1 MPDPAIDRPE
11 ERLMGTSDHAI
22 DAPSGEIVAIIPTRM
37 GSTRFPGK
45 PLADATGR
53 PMVQHV
59 CEQAEA
65 ASSIDRVIV
74 ATDDERILRAV
85 EAFGGFAVMTDPGH
99 PNGTSRIAEVASGLD
114 CKVVVNVQ
122 GDEPM
127 IDPAAIDAV
136 VEALEGDLDAGMAT
150 VACPF
155 ATGEDPEDPN
165 LVKAF
170 LRSDGRA
177 GAFSRA
183 TVPDPI
189 LGHEPMAPPLRHLGL
204 YAYRPEYLQQFAAL
218 TSTPLEQSERLEQ
231 LRALEHGHP
240 IALSQVA
247 WAHHGIDTP
256 EQYQAFVDLWTA
268 GR

>member
-1 MPDPAIDRPE
+1 VPSPVTDRPE
-11 ERLMGTSDHAI
+11 EHLMDTSDHAI
-22 DAPSGEIVAIIPTRM
+22 EMPAGEIVAIIPTRM

-59 CEQAEA
+59 FEQAES
-65 ASSIDRVIV
+65 ASAIDRVLV

-85 EAFGGFAVMTDPGH
+85 EAFGGLAIMTSPEH
-99 PNGTSRIAEVASGLD
+99 PNGTSRIAEVAGSLD
-114 CKVVVNVQ
+114 CRMVVNVQ

-127 IDPAAIDAV
+127 IDPAAINAV
-136 VEALEGDLDAGMAT
+136 VQALDDDPDAGMAT

-170 LRSDGRA
+170 LRHDGRA
-177 GAFSRA
+177 GAFSRN
-183 TVPDPI
+183 TVPDPG
-189 LGHEPMAPPLRHLGL
+189 LGHEPVGAPLRHLGL
-204 YAYRPEYLQQFAAL
+204 YAYRPAYLQQFANL
-218 TSTPLEQSERLEQ
+218 PPTPLEQAERLEQ

-240 IALSQVA
+240 IALAQVA

-256 EQYQAFVDLWTA
+256 EQYQVFVDLWTA
-268 GR
+268 EP

>member
-1 MPDPAIDRPE
+1 
-11 ERLMGTSDHAI
+11 MGTSDHATE
-22 DAPSGEIVAIIPTRM
+22 APADEIVAIIPTRM

-65 ASSIDRVIV
+65 ASTIDRVIV
-74 ATDDERILRAV
+74 ATDDQRILQAV
-85 EAFGGFAVMTDPGH
+85 EAFGGFAVMTDPEH
-99 PNGTSRIAEVASGLD
+99 PNGTSRIAEVARGLD
-114 CKVVVNVQ
+114 ARILVNVQ

-127 IDPAAIDAV
+127 IDPEAIDAV
-136 VEALEGDLDAGMAT
+136 VRALDGDPGAGMAT

-155 ATGEDPEDPN
+155 ADGEDPEDPN

-170 LRSDGRA
+170 PGSGGRA

-183 TVPDPI
+183 TSPNPS
-189 LGHEPMAPPLRHLGL
+189 LGHDASTPPLRHLGL
-204 YAYRPEYLQQFAAL
+204 YAYRPDYLQQFAAL
-218 TSTPLEQSERLEQ
+218 TPTPLELSERLEQ

-240 IALSQVA
+240 IAMTEVA

-256 EQYQAFVDLWTA
+256 EQYRAFVDLWTA
-268 GR
+268 GH